1 VSYVERQPARK
12 DRYRLRGPDPS
23 VHLLGDHS
31 ISIAH
36 AGTRNIVMATNNE
49 DHDGGYVNDLLNTQQ
64 IAGETVAYLQSLKKD
79 LQITTGKIE
88 RGVIEAIRKSELLK
102 RVGLHEQK
110 LAEHDQNWLELAKAS
125 KGFNQIISALEK
137 MTKKR

>member
-12 DRYRLRGPDPS
+12 DRYRLRSPDSS
-23 VHLLGDHS
+23 VHLLGNRC

-49 DHDGGYVNDLLNTQQ
+49 DHDGGYVNDMLNTQH
-64 IAGETVAYLQSLKKD
+64 IADETVAYLRSLKKD

-102 RVGLHEQK
+102 RVGDLEK
-110 LAEHDQNWLELAKAS
+110 RQNTTRGALVRGLTQIVK
-125 KGFNQIISALEK
+125 IISGDD
-137 MTKKR
+137 

>member
-1 VSYVERQPARK
+1 
-12 DRYRLRGPDPS
+12 
-23 VHLLGDHS
+23 
-31 ISIAH
+31 
-36 AGTRNIVMATNNE
+36 MATNNE

-102 RVGLHEQK
+102 RVGE
-110 LAEHDQNWLELAKAS
+110 LERRQTTTRGALIRGLSQIVK
-125 KGFNQIISALEK
+125 IISGDD
-137 MTKKR
+137 

>member
-12 DRYRLRGPDPS
+12 DCHRFGNPDPFI
-23 VHLLGDHS
+23 HLLDNRC

-49 DHDGGYVNDLLNTQQ
+49 DHDGGYVNDLLNTQH
-64 IAGETVAYLQSLKKD
+64 IADETVAYLRSLKKD

-88 RGVIEAIRKSELLK
+88 PFIIKAIRKLELLK
-102 RVGLHEQK
+102 KVAEHDEK
-110 LAEHDQNWLELAKAS
+110 LAEHDNNWLELAKAS
-125 KGFNQIISALEK
+125 KGFNQITSALER
-137 MTKKR
+137 MTRKK